1 MRKKLLSQLR
11 RGPDGT
17 NCLWLK
23 LPKVKCN
30 AGFQSI
36 AQELE
41 SRMLCEAMELI
52 WSLAE
57 MISF

>member
-41 SRMLCEAMELI
+41 SRMLCEAME
-52 WSLAE
+52 
-57 MISF
+57 